1 MKLTKK
7 YKAIVYLPNL
17 YSILQFLLLNDNKM
31 EDVLFINHF
40 GFGEQKG
47 LDTWHIKNNKI
58 YRILNPICIYWLC
71 IWNRNASIFL
81 CGDNLYTNLFL
92 YLFNN
97 VDYLEDGTA
106 SYIRINEHNHQ
117 QVCPQKTI
125 LRNILLGPIYPWFGL
140 AENVHKVYLTGIFP
154 VPSIVKNKVQLINIK
169 NLWNKKT
176 TLQQK
181 EILYIFDLNTFNFE
195 TFNKYDT
202 LLITQ
207 PFSEMSHGRI
217 SEKEK
222 IDIYRRLISEYQ
234 EERVLIK
241 THPGERTDYEKY
253 FTKAGI
259 LNVSCPLEL
268 FMLNNSYIHRAIT
281 VYSTAIFNLDDSVE
295 KIITGYLVSPI
306 LEEEARIQGWEI
318 L

>member
-7 YKAIVYLPNL
+7 YKVIVYLPNL

-92 YLFNN
+92 HLFNN

-106 SYIRINEHNHQ
+106 SYLRVNEVYRQIVRSQNSFIRN
-117 QVCPQKTI
+117 
-125 LRNILLGPIYPWFGL
+125 LLMGPLYPSFGL
-140 AENVHKVYLTGIFP
+140 ADNVIKIYLTGILP
-154 VPSIVKNKVQLINIK
+154 IPTIIKDKVELINLK
-169 NLWNKKT
+169 SLWMKKT
-176 TLQQK
+176 VQQQN
-181 EILYIFDLNTFNFE
+181 EILQIFNLDSFNPDTFKKFE
-195 TFNKYDT
+195 T

-207 PFSEMSHGRI
+207 PFSEMSNGRI
-217 SEKEK
+217 SEQAK
-222 IDIYRRLISEYQ
+222 IDIYRKLISEY
-234 EERVLIK
+234 EEEKVLIK
-241 THPGERTDYEKY
+241 VHPGERTDYTKY
-253 FTKAGI
+253 FPNACVLTI
-259 LNVSCPLEL
+259 PCPLEL
-268 FMLNNSYIHRAIT
+268 FMLVNCHVNRAIT
-281 VYSTAIFNLDDSVE
+281 VYSTAIFNLDNQIK
-295 KIITGYLVSPI
+295 KIITGYNISPI
-306 LEEEARIQGWEI
+306 LEEEAKIKGWKI